1 MLILLV
7 PVFTAIYCNQQT
19 IRGGLSIGDKGTLY
33 GSIVDFHSGILAERL
48 PFHELGSSWLELAE
62 ELSPKCCALLLAST
76 DHGSVQFM
84 APSVFVF
91 ISHSSLVCKI
101 ATWTMTMD
109 GEDSFSVKRGR

>member
-76 DHGSVQFM
+76 DQGSVQCM
-84 APSVFVF
+84 APSVFLYLYR
-91 ISHSSLVCKI
+91 ILPL
-101 ATWTMTMD
+101 
-109 GEDSFSVKRGR
+109 SVK